1 MKRIGI
7 IVVLIAAAAG
17 AYIWMN
23 ARNKGAEGEKKYQ
36 TAKVERGTVTSTVT
50 ATGTASAV
58 TTVQVG
64 SQVSGVIARLHADF
78 NSPVKEGQL
87 IAELDPTPFEAQVEQ
102 RRADVSKAEIDLRN
116 AEINL
121 KRQQRLAAEG
131 LAPQAELETAQAV
144 HDTARAQ
151 IEQSTAALNQA
162 ETNLQYTKI
171 RSPIDGVVAD
181 RQYDVGQTVA
191 ASFQAPTLFTI
202 AQDLTKM
209 QIQADVDQADIG
221 RIAIGQHASFTVDA
235 YPEERFD
242 GEIRQIRLNA
252 TVNQNV
258 VTYPVIIEVN
268 NPGEKLRPNMTA
280 NVTID
285 VAKVEDVLRI
295 PNAAMRFKPEAT
307 GGEGG
312 EGAGG
317 APSNA
322 RGSAASG
329 DRPPAPPSADRQAAV
344 AGGQGATGVERA
356 GEMLAQSRRG
366 GPGKRN
372 MQTVYVMNG
381 TELKP
386 VEIRTGISDGRF
398 TQVVE
403 GELKEGDLIVT
414 GTATS
419 RVSGN
424 RGPMGGPMGG
434 GGGGGGRG
442 GRP

>member
-1 MKRIGI
+1 MKRIVV
-7 IVVLIAAAAG
+7 IVVLVAAAAG
-17 AYIWMN
+17 FFYWKR
-23 ARNKGAEGEKKYQ
+23 ARGSGAEGEKKYQ
-36 TAKVERGTVTSTVT
+36 AAAVERGSVTSTVT

-64 SQVSGVIARLHADF
+64 SQVSGVIARLYADF
-78 NSPVKEGQL
+78 NSPVTHGQL
-87 IAELDPTPFEAQVEQ
+87 LAELDPTPFEAQVEQ
-102 RRADVSKAEIDLRN
+102 RRADVAKAEIDLRN

-121 KRQQRLAAEG
+121 RRQQRLAEEG
-131 LAPQAELETAQAV
+131 LSPQAELESAQAV
-144 HDTARAQ
+144 FDTANAQ
-151 IEQSTAALNQA
+151 IEQSRAALTQS
-162 ETNLQYTKI
+162 ETNFRYTKI

-221 RIAIGQHASFTVDA
+221 RIEIGQHASFTVDA

-242 GEIRQIRLNA
+242 GEITQIRLNA

-258 VTYPVIIEVN
+258 VTYPVIIEVG
-268 NPGEKLRPNMTA
+268 NPDEKLRPNMTA
-280 NVTID
+280 NVVID

-295 PNAAMRFKPEAT
+295 PNAALRFKPEIKPASDEEGS
-307 GGEGG
+307 GGD
-312 EGAGG
+312 
-317 APSNA
+317 APGRSVQRSEAQA
-322 RGSAASG
+322 R
-329 DRPPAPPSADRQAAV
+329 Q
-344 AGGQGATGVERA
+344 AGGQGPPRSFDREAAAAGGQGSTGMERA
-356 GEMLAQSRRG
+356 GSMLEQARRG
-366 GPGKRN
+366 RGKRN
-372 MQTVYVMNG
+372 MQTIYVLDG

-403 GELKEGDLIVT
+403 GELKEGDTVAT

-419 RVSGN
+419 RATEIS
-424 RGPMGGPMGG
+424 GPMGG
-434 GGGGGGRG
+434 RR

>member
-1 MKRIGI
+1 MIKKIVI
-7 IVVLIAAAAG
+7 IALIVAAAAG
-17 AYIWMN
+17 FFVWNRSRA
-23 ARNKGAEGEKKYQ
+23 ADAEGDKKYQ
-36 TAKVERGTVTSTVT
+36 TAVVERGTVTATVT
-50 ATGTASAV
+50 ATGTVSAV
-58 TTVQVG
+58 TTVQIG

-102 RRADVSKAEIDLRN
+102 RRADVEKAAIDLRN
-116 AEINL
+116 ADINL

-131 LAPQAELETAQAV
+131 LAPQAEL
-144 HDTARAQ
+144 DTALAVFDTAGAQ
-151 IEQSTAALNQA
+151 VEQARAALNQA
-162 ETNLQYTKI
+162 ETNLSYTKI

-221 RIAIGQHASFTVDA
+221 RVEIGQHTMFTVDA

-252 TVNQNV
+252 TVTQNV
-258 VTYPVIIEVN
+258 VTYPVIIEVA
-268 NPGEKLRPNMTA
+268 NPEEKLRPNMTA

-285 VAKVEDVLRI
+285 VAKVEGVLRI
-295 PNAAMRFKPEAT
+295 PNAALRFKPDTKAAETPAA
-307 GGEGG
+307 GAPPAQAAQNAPRGEGQQ
-312 EGAGG
+312 
-317 APSNA
+317 APQ
-322 RGSAASG
+322 GST
-329 DRPPAPPSADRQAAV
+329 DRQAAV
-344 AGGQGATGVERA
+344 LGGQGSTGVERT
-356 GEMLAQSRRG
+356 GDMLGQARRAA
-366 GPGKRN
+366 PPRRN
-372 MQTVYVMNG
+372 TQTVYRLEG

-386 VEIRTGISDGRF
+386 VEIRTGITDGRF

-403 GELKEGDLIVT
+403 GELKEGDVIVT

-419 RVSGN
+419 RASTTGSPMSS
-424 RGPMGGPMGG
+424 PMGGA
-434 GGGGGGRG
+434 R